1 MEILIL
7 REAEKETER
16 KREREICFLS
26 VCASLMAQCA
36 IMTEVKQTAA
46 ISGISTQTFHTPLFT
61 LIDKCNL
68 MALVTE
74 LESN

>member
-1 MEILIL
+1 
-7 REAEKETER
+7 
-16 KREREICFLS
+16 
-26 VCASLMAQCA
+26 
-36 IMTEVKQTAA
+36 MTEVKHTAVMSGV
-46 ISGISTQTFHTPLFT
+46 ISQTFQTPLFT